1 MHGHQD
7 ARTAKSVQSRQRHY
21 GKIYE
26 GGGVVIEAI
35 LRACEIILICVA
47 AFIVG
52 YVLFCAVCAAVN
64 KIKKNRPKKFIK
76 DNEQKAVPCHCGR
89 RANIEHRFGEFYHI
103 GCPCCP
109 IGFTDE
115 NIPKLVKMW
124 NDVQSIKAGD
134 YVDTGLFKG
143 RVQSISH
150 GVASV
155 YADVYNTSV
164 EVPLQYIKKIKSSS
178 AKVV

>member
-1 MHGHQD
+1 M
-7 ARTAKSVQSRQRHY
+7 
-21 GKIYE
+21 IE
-26 GGGVVIEAI
+26 GIF
-35 LRACEIILICVA
+35 RACEIVFICVA
-47 AFIVG
+47 AFVVG
-52 YVLFCAVCAAVN
+52 YVLFCAVCAAVKATSD
-64 KIKKNRPKKFIK
+64 KIKKNRLKKFIK
-76 DNEQKAVPCHCGR
+76 DNEKKAVPCHCGR

-134 YVDTGLFKG
+134 YVDMGIFKG
-143 RVQSISH
+143 RVQSISY

-155 YADVYNTSV
+155 YTDAYNTSV

>member
-1 MHGHQD
+1 M
-7 ARTAKSVQSRQRHY
+7 
-21 GKIYE
+21 IE
-26 GGGVVIEAI
+26 GIF
-35 LRACEIILICVA
+35 RACEITFICVA
-47 AFIVG
+47 AIVVG
-52 YVLFCAVCAAVN
+52 YVLFCAVCATVN
-64 KIKKNRPKKFIK
+64 EIKKNRLKKFIK
-76 DNEQKAVPCHCGR
+76 DNAQKAVPCHCGR
-89 RANIEHRFGEFYHI
+89 RANIEHLFGEFYNI
-103 GCPCCP
+103 GCPRCP

-143 RVQSISH
+143 RVQSIFH

>member
-1 MHGHQD
+1 M
-7 ARTAKSVQSRQRHY
+7 
-21 GKIYE
+21 
-26 GGGVVIEAI
+26 IEAI

-47 AFIVG
+47 AFVVG
-52 YVLFCAVCAAVN
+52 YVLFCAVCATVKATSD
-64 KIKKNRPKKFIK
+64 KIKKNRLKKFI
-76 DNEQKAVPCHCGR
+76 QKAVPCHCGGH
-89 RANIEHRFGEFYHI
+89 AYIEHRFGEFYHI
-103 GCPCCP
+103 GCTCCP
-109 IGFTDE
+109 VGFTDE
-115 NIPKLVKMW
+115 DIPKLVKMW

-143 RVQSISH
+143 RVQSIFH

>member
-1 MHGHQD
+1 M
-7 ARTAKSVQSRQRHY
+7 
-21 GKIYE
+21 
-26 GGGVVIEAI
+26 IEAI

-47 AFIVG
+47 AFVVG
-52 YVLFCAVCAAVN
+52 YVLFCAVCATVKATSG
-64 KIKKNRPKKFIK
+64 KIKKNRLKKFI
-76 DNEQKAVPCHCGR
+76 QKAVPCHCGGH
-89 RANIEHRFGEFYHI
+89 AYIEHRFGEFYHI

-134 YVDTGLFKG
+134 YVDTSLFKG
-143 RVQSISH
+143 LVQSISH

>member
-1 MHGHQD
+1 M
-7 ARTAKSVQSRQRHY
+7 
-21 GKIYE
+21 
-26 GGGVVIEAI
+26 IEAI

-47 AFIVG
+47 AFVVG
-52 YVLFCAVCAAVN
+52 YVLFCVVCATVRAMSN
-64 KIKKNRPKKFIK
+64 KIKKNRLKKFIK
-76 DNEQKAVPCHCGR
+76 DNEQKAVPCYCGR

-103 GCPCCP
+103 GCTCCP
-109 IGFTDE
+109 VGFTDE
-115 NIPKLVKMW
+115 DIPKLVKMW

-134 YVDTGLFKG
+134 YVDVGIFKG
-143 RVQSISH
+143 RVQSISY

-164 EVPLQYIKKIKSSS
+164 EVPLAYLKKIKSS

>member
-1 MHGHQD
+1 M
-7 ARTAKSVQSRQRHY
+7 
-21 GKIYE
+21 
-26 GGGVVIEAI
+26 IEAI
-35 LRACEIILICVA
+35 LRACEIIFICVA
-47 AFIVG
+47 AFVVG
-52 YVLFCAVCAAVN
+52 YVLFCAVRATAN
-64 KIKKNRPKKFIK
+64 KIKKNRLKKFIK

-89 RANIEHRFGEFYHI
+89 RANIEHRFGEFYNI
-103 GCPCCP
+103 GCPRCP

-134 YVDTGLFKG
+134 YVDMGLFKG
-143 RVQSISH
+143 RVQSISY

-155 YADVYNTSV
+155 YTDVYNTSV
-164 EVPLQYIKKIKSSS
+164 EVPLQYIKKIKSPS

>member
-1 MHGHQD
+1 M
-7 ARTAKSVQSRQRHY
+7 
-21 GKIYE
+21 IE
-26 GGGVVIEAI
+26 GIFH
-35 LRACEIILICVA
+35 ACEIILICVA
-47 AFIVG
+47 AFVVG
-52 YVLFCAVCAAVN
+52 YVLFCAVCATVKATSD
-64 KIKKNRPKKFIK
+64 KIKKNRLKKFI
-76 DNEQKAVPCHCGR
+76 QKAVPCHCGGH
-89 RANIEHRFGEFYHI
+89 AYIEHRFGEFYHI
-103 GCPCCP
+103 GCTCCP
-109 IGFTDE
+109 VGFTDE
-115 NIPKLVKMW
+115 DIPKLVKMW

-143 RVQSISH
+143 RVQSIFH